1 MLNQVVIL
9 DTLLKIFSFKNLFDK
24 DKIIYLL
31 NNFQIFRFFFF
42 LMRADSPRKLVQL
55 STAQFQLQN
64 LGITEVRSGKKILS
78 NVTVL
83 FK

>member
-9 DTLLKIFSFKNLFDK
+9 DTLLKIFKNLFDK

-31 NNFQIFRFFFF
+31 NNFQIFRCFFF